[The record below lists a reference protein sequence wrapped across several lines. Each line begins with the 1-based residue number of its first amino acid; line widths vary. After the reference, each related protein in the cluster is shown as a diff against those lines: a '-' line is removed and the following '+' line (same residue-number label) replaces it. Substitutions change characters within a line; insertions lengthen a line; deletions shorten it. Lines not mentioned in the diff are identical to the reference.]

1 MKSLNLAPYLTAWLA
16 YWLGIMGVVSFIL
29 KPIGFTYNENAVVL
43 CAFYL
48 ISSIVGIKIFSF
60 IDYYRKIHRPQKQA
74 CLIFC
79 LCIVFAVVPIIY
91 FKNYPPVSIFLED
104 IIKSKILFPLFQFDT
119 QLTKL
124 FDILFQQAL
133 IFCLVNYLKNK
144 YTALKSVVIFSV
156 IFFVL
161 HLPLFIVFQ
170 VNALVFILPAFVAGG
185 IFAYLIISYRYGL
198 IYSIILHMSYYI
210 CFGVLLRSYKF
221 L

>member
-29 KPIGFTYNENAVVL
+29 KPIGFTYNENAAVL
-43 CAFYL
+43 CAFYF
-48 ISSIVGIKIFSF
+48 ISTIVGVRIFSF
-60 IDYYRKIHRPQKQA
+60 NEYYRKIHRPQRQV

-91 FKNYPPVSIFLED
+91 FKYYPLLSTFLGD
-104 IIKSKILFPLFQFDT
+104 IIRSKILFPLFQFDT

-144 YTALKSVVIFSV
+144 YTALKSVGIFSV

-170 VNALVFILPAFVAGG
+170 VNALVFILPSFVAGG
-185 IFAYLIISYRYGL
+185 ILAYLLIRYRYGL
-198 IYSIILHMSYYI
+198 IYSILLHMSYYI